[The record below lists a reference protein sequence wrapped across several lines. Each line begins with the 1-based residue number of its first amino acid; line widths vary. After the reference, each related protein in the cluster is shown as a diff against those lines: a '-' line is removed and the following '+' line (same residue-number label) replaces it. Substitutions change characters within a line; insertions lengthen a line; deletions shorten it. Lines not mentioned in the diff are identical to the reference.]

1 MADGKFTLLL
11 RLAGEKVE
19 AAGERMRR
27 AQALAV
33 QAQGKMDQLNAFLG
47 EYQQRLRDGGMRG
60 MSISQWQDFQRFL
73 ARLQEAVQV
82 QRGETDHAIQRFL
95 LERQAWQDE
104 RKRLKAFE
112 KLDEREAARLA
123 LAAARRAQ
131 KASDE
136 FATRRF
142 WDSQQP
148 PDED

>member
-33 QAQGKMDQLNAFLG
+33 QAQGKMSQLDAFLS

-82 QRGETDHAIQRFL
+82 QRGETDHAVQRFL

-123 LAAARRAQ
+123 LAEARRSQ
-131 KASDE
+131 KATDE

-142 WDSQQP
+142 WDSQQVR
-148 PDED
+148 DED